1 MNKEEISNRVRHQIA
16 RVLEIRDDEVT
27 PESNVV
33 DHLGADSLDRIDIVM
48 AIEDEFEIEISDSEC
63 WNIKTVQQ
71 WIDVAADKVAA
82 KNPA

>member
-71 WIDVAADKVAA
+71 WIDVAAGKVAA